1 MAYASQLW
9 HMHFR
14 FDLLFSTSFV
24 LKSEL
29 KEIETIENVWS
40 VQILFDVL
48 ASFTDILAIWISP
61 LCVYQSQFLY
71 FLLHK
76 TISTYIIPVL
86 SFSSQLYFKLRTPI
100 SLGEQVFFVSII
112 FSEAIQKNILF
123 RISRCFLWKSLIN
136 HVKWDYK
143 WPGKFRTRQLTLSS
157 VTITYLSRVS
167 SLLVLLFRTLF
178 RVGLYALFGVY
189 KQRNMIQI
197 QT

>member
-100 SLGEQVFFVSII
+100 SLGEQVFFASII

-123 RISRCFLWKSLIN
+123 N
-136 HVKWDYK
+136 HVKWNYK